1 MNILTAPLPGLCAI
15 AANYDVILSD
25 IWGVVH
31 DGKAAFTQAC
41 DALIRFREG
50 GGTVVLIT
58 NAPRP
63 HAPILEQLALL
74 KVPRRAFD
82 AIVTSGD
89 VTLDLI
95 AAQGAAPLH
104 HIGPERDLALF
115 EALGRMSGK
124 LRPPLVPL
132 VQASYV
138 VVTGL
143 FQDFTE
149 TPADYDPALAY
160 MRSRN
165 MPMICANPDIVVH
178 VGSQLLYC
186 GGAIAQRYASQGGAP
201 VCAGKPFA
209 PIYERALALA
219 AGSRGTPTPPARVLA
234 IGDAFATDIAGA
246 AGQGLD
252 ALMVTAGI
260 HRDELHGTDGD
271 FNAAEFARLAA
282 AASVPAPRWRM
293 DSLAW

>member
-1 MNILTAPLPGLCAI
+1 MNAPAPPLTGLSAI
-15 AANYDVILSD
+15 ASNYDVVLSD

-31 DGKAAFTQAC
+31 NGKSAFVAACA
-41 DALIRFREG
+41 ALTYFRAG

-74 KVPRRAFD
+74 KVPQSAFD

-95 AAQGAAPLH
+95 AAHGAAPLH

-115 EALGRMSGK
+115 EALARMPGK
-124 LRPPLVPL
+124 PYPPLVPL
-132 VQASYV
+132 SDADYV

-143 FQDFTE
+143 FNDFTE
-149 TPADYDPALAY
+149 TPVDYDPALAE
-160 MRSRN
+160 MRARN

-178 VGSQLLYC
+178 VGSRLLYC
-186 GGAIAQRYASQGGAP
+186 GGAIAQRYEQQGGSP
-201 VCAGKPFA
+201 ICAGKPFA

-219 AGSRGTPTPPARVLA
+219 AGQRGSATAATRVLA

-246 AGQGLD
+246 ARQGID
-252 ALMVTAGI
+252 ALIVTAGI
-260 HRDELHGTDGD
+260 HRDELHGADGG
-271 FNAAEFARLAA
+271 FNAAEFSRLASEA
-282 AASVPAPRWRM
+282 NIPPPRWRM
-293 DSLAW
+293 ESLSW